1 MDRNEIM
8 KFIFS
13 WTVWRKQEKQSG
25 LYFMKW
31 NIDKGQ
37 TACSEHLGHFISI
50 CYFYTWVVMD
60 VNGILISQN
69 GHSTN
74 TLTPTNIS
82 WLMDHFQIKS
92 LADDM
97 S

>member
-1 MDRNEIM
+1 
-8 KFIFS
+8 
-13 WTVWRKQEKQSG
+13 
-25 LYFMKW
+25 
-31 NIDKGQ
+31 
-37 TACSEHLGHFISI
+37 
-50 CYFYTWVVMD
+50 MD

-74 TLTPTNIS
+74 ALTPTNIS